1 MERSSNVEQKGEAG
15 RRGKR
20 KFRVR
25 RRGREGVSIP
35 LTIHLRGNPT
45 NFPPFLHPSQL
56 GMLKLSHQRGV
67 VNITRDLYLLMP
79 LVETPWFVE
88 LDLRLEFSRF
98 RDGIMKRR
106 NWISRAMENFT
117 FNSNKKTHPD
127 LIFHGKKYLN
137 KRYISIRTFDRN
149 RNSTPSV

>member
-1 MERSSNVEQKGEAG
+1 MIRAREWREARMWSRKEKRGGEGNGNSEYEEEGERG
-15 RRGKR
+15 
-20 KFRVR
+20 
-25 RRGREGVSIP
+25 SIP

-117 FNSNKKTHPD
+117 SNSKKKNSSGFNFPRKEISQQTIYFNSNV
-127 LIFHGKKYLN
+127 G
-137 KRYISIRTFDRN
+137 
-149 RNSTPSV
+149 